1 MVQGLPSSQSMTP
14 HAATG
19 AAGSVVEVVAPTTVV
34 LVVVVL
40 IGVVVVGELAIVVL
54 VVVLVVV
61 VVGTVPPGLLTS
73 VIESRTVPSTPIISS
88 VSVSPSTPTRTTV
101 CRASS

>member
-1 MVQGLPSSQSMTP
+1 MVQGLLSSQSMVP

-19 AAGSVVEVVAPTTVV
+19 AAGSVVEVVAPTIVV

-40 IGVVVVGELAIVVL
+40 LVGVVVVL

-61 VVGTVPPGLLTS
+61 VVGTVPPAFLTS
-73 VIESRTVPSTPIISS
+73 VIESRTVPSTAIISL
-88 VSVSPSTPTRTTV
+88 VSVSPSTAT
-101 CRASS
+101 